1 MRKQKVCQHMHHHE
15 DTITINLKRLKHSN
29 TIPKAPSSIHD
40 QRDAPRFRSRSA
52 TSKVKTPNTT
62 PNAA

>member
-1 MRKQKVCQHMHHHE
+1 MHHHE
-15 DTITINLKRLKHSN
+15 DIITINLKRLKDSN
-29 TIPKAPSSIHD
+29 TIPKAHSIIHD

-52 TSKVKTPNTT
+52 ISKVKIPNTI

>member
-15 DTITINLKRLKHSN
+15 DTVTINLTRLKHSN
-29 TIPKAPSSIHD
+29 TIPKAHTIIHD

-52 TSKVKTPNTT
+52 TTKVITPKKTPS
-62 PNAA
+62 AA

>member
-1 MRKQKVCQHMHHHE
+1 MHHHE

-29 TIPKAPSSIHD
+29 TIPKAPSIIHD